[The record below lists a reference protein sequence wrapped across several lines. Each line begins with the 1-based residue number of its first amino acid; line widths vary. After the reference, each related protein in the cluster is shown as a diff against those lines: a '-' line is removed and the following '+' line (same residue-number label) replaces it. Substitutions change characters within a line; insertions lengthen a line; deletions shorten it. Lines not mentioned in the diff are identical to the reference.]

1 MNQRDDTLALQ
12 CKVELADWKET
23 TGSGCTLTLRV
34 PDAESVDILRAAF
47 ARHANDPDPRYLLHL
62 LKMENGHCRRI
73 DPVRR
78 ERLERALQAQPLSRS
93 ASTLSRDPDFWRY
106 LENIDFAA
114 VEGEV
119 DAFRAQQYINKVCHI
134 RCRRE
139 LDRNSEAAEQY
150 RSVIIQPFLSWLRS
164 QA

>member
-12 CKVELADWKET
+12 CKVELADWNET

-34 PDAESVDILRAAF
+34 PDAESVGILRAAF
-47 ARHANDPDPRYLLHL
+47 ARHADDPDPRYLLHL
-62 LKMENGHCRRI
+62 LKINEHCRRI

-78 ERLERALQAQPLSRS
+78 ERLENALKAQPLSRS
-93 ASTLSRDPDFWRY
+93 ASTLCCDPDFWRY
-106 LENIDFAA
+106 LEKMDFAG
-114 VEGEV
+114 VDGEMN
-119 DAFRAQQYINKVCHI
+119 AFRAQQYINKVCSI

-150 RSVIIQPFLSWLRS
+150 QNIIINSFLSWLRS
-164 QA
+164 

>member
-1 MNQRDDTLALQ
+1 MNQRDDVLALQ
-12 CKVELADWKET
+12 CKVELADWNET

-34 PDAESVDILRAAF
+34 PDAESVGILRAAF
-47 ARHANDPDPRYLLHL
+47 ARHANDADPRYSLHL
-62 LKMENGHCRRI
+62 LKINEHCRRI
-73 DPVRR
+73 NPVRR
-78 ERLERALQAQPLSRS
+78 ERLENALKAQPLSRS

-106 LENIDFAA
+106 LEKIAFAA

-119 DAFRAQQYINKVCHI
+119 DPFRAQQYINKVCNI

-139 LDRNSEAAEQY
+139 LDQNSEAAEQY
-150 RSVIIQPFLSWLRS
+150 QNIIIKPFLSWLRS

>member
-1 MNQRDDTLALQ
+1 MSQRDDVLALQ
-12 CKVELADWKET
+12 CKVELADWNET
-23 TGSGCTLTLRV
+23 TGSSCTLTLRV
-34 PDAESVDILRAAF
+34 PDAESVGILRAAF
-47 ARHANDPDPRYLLHL
+47 ARHANDADPRYLLHL
-62 LKMENGHCRRI
+62 LKINGHCRRI
-73 DPVRR
+73 NPVRR
-78 ERLERALQAQPLSRS
+78 ERLENALKAQPLSRS

-119 DAFRAQQYINKVCHI
+119 DPFRAQQYINKVCNI

-139 LDRNSEAAEQY
+139 LDQNSEAAEQY
-150 RSVIIQPFLSWLRS
+150 QNIIIKPFLSWLRS

>member
-34 PDAESVDILRAAF
+34 PDAESVSLLRAAF

-62 LKMENGHCRRI
+62 LKMNEHCRRI
-73 DPVRR
+73 NPVRR
-78 ERLERALQAQPLSRS
+78 ERLENALKAQPLSRS
-93 ASTLSRDPDFWRY
+93 AATLCRDPDFWRY

-119 DAFRAQQYINKVCHI
+119 DPFRAQQYINKVCNI

-139 LDRNSEAAEQY
+139 LDRDSEAAEQY
-150 RSVIIQPFLSWLRS
+150 QNIIIKSFLSWLRS